1 MKVARFSAAFAF
13 GLASVGAAAQS
24 AGDAMEKLRAC
35 ALLPQAE
42 RLECL
47 EKLSRDIAPTPPA
60 PPPATPPEARR
71 APAAEDWTVSE
82 TTSPLDY
89 TPVAIATASSSGG
102 PDGVPLQLSIQC
114 RGGRTELVIG
124 GPAVVRRSEDYVA
137 SYAIN
142 DGAPLVLPA
151 GVPASGAGIA
161 IKGDVVRL
169 LASLPDRG
177 DVTFRVEARQG
188 GAALQGRY
196 SLSSLKTVRDRLAAP
211 CKWPAANVPR
221 N

>member
-1 MKVARFSAAFAF
+1 MKIARICAAFAF
-13 GLASVGAAAQS
+13 GLASAGAAAQGGS
-24 AGDAMEKLRAC
+24 DAIEKLRAC
-35 ALLPQAE
+35 SLLAQAE

-47 EKLSRDIAPTPPA
+47 EKLSRDIAPTP
-60 PPPATPPEARR
+60 
-71 APAAEDWTVSE
+71 APAASPALKVAPAADDWTVSE

-89 TPVAIATASSSGG
+89 TPVAVATASSSSG
-102 PDGVPLQLSIQC
+102 PDSTPMQLSIQC

-124 GPAVVRRSEDYVA
+124 GPALARRGEDYVV

-142 DGAPLVLPA
+142 DGSPVVVAA
-151 GVPASGAGIA
+151 GTPASGTGVA
-161 IKGDVVRL
+161 IRGDVVLL

-177 DVTFRVEARQG
+177 DITFDVTTRQG

-196 SLSSLKTVRDRLAAP
+196 ALSSLKIVRDRLAAP

>member
-1 MKVARFSAAFAF
+1 MKIARICAAFAF
-13 GLASVGAAAQS
+13 GLASAGAAAQGGS
-24 AGDAMEKLRAC
+24 DAIEKLRAC
-35 ALLPQAE
+35 SLLAQAE

-47 EKLSRDIAPTPPA
+47 EKLSRDIAPTPP
-60 PPPATPPEARR
+60 PAASPALNV
-71 APAAEDWTVSE
+71 APAADDWTVSE

-89 TPVAIATASSSGG
+89 TPVAVATASSSSG
-102 PDGVPLQLSIQC
+102 PDSTPMQLSIQC

-124 GPAVVRRSEDYVA
+124 GPALARRGEDYVV

-142 DGAPLVLPA
+142 DGSPVVVAA
-151 GVPASGAGIA
+151 GTPASGTGVA
-161 IKGDVVRL
+161 IRGDVVLL

-177 DVTFRVEARQG
+177 DITFDVTTRQG

-196 SLSSLKTVRDRLAAP
+196 ALSSLKIVRDRLAAP